1 MTLLGNS
8 KIVLGKLAH
17 ERIFTL
23 SLAISQQSH
32 IIERKAEPFMTGQA
46 SPTLLRP
53 HQTTRNELP
62 RLAHDDIGACKRASS
77 LVVPH

>member
-1 MTLLGNS
+1 MAALVPPTLLMPHQMTRDQSQRLAHDDTTLLGNS

-32 IIERKAEPFMTGQA
+32 
-46 SPTLLRP
+46 
-53 HQTTRNELP
+53 
-62 RLAHDDIGACKRASS
+62 DIGACTRGR
-77 LVVPH
+77 LFTRFIR